1 MTLYSKNNA
10 AKQWILEQLSRRFV
24 DRSATILDLACGS
37 AWIWTTFIDR
47 HPFVRIVGADTD
59 AVAIAKGKGMYQGE
73 SRVDLR
79 VADAQRPLEEG
90 AYDAVIA
97 LSAIEHVVDRKAFLE
112 TVFRALAIG
121 GVAYLNYDDGH
132 FRSTN
137 WKERVMV
144 PVSQFLAMMGV
155 EGPYMKRVNDAEFQR
170 MAQEVGFRVIGLRL
184 HNIAPLKG
192 LLKDAD
198 DESVAAWYAFE
209 ELLGARLPAERLRSH
224 AYSATLV
231 LEKV

>member
-1 MTLYSKNNA
+1 MLYSKNNA
-10 AKQWILEQLSRRFV
+10 AKQWILEQLSARFTN
-24 DRSATILDLACGS
+24 RSAKILDLACGS
-37 AWIWTTFIDR
+37 AWIWKNFVDQ
-47 HPFVRIVGADTD
+47 HPLIQIVGADTD
-59 AVAIAKGKGMYQGE
+59 AVAITKGKGAYQNE
-73 SRVDLR
+73 SRVELR

-112 TVFRALAIG
+112 TVFRALTPG
-121 GVAYLNYDDGH
+121 GVAFLNYDDGH

-144 PVSQFLAMMGV
+144 PVSQLLAMVGI
-155 EGPYMKRVNDAEFQR
+155 EGPYMKRVDDVEFQK
-170 MAQEVGFRVIGLRL
+170 MAQEVGFRVVGLRS

-192 LLKDAD
+192 LFKDAD
-198 DESVAAWYAFE
+198 DESVATWYAFE
-209 ELLGARLPAERLRSH
+209 ELLGAQLPAERLRQY